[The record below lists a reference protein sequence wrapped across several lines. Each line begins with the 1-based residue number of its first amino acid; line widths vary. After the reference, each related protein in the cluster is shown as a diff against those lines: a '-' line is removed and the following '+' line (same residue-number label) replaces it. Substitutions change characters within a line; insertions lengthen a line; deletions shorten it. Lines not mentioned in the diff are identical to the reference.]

1 MKKLICLLVSLLL
14 ALSLTACVDKN
25 EGGNEDVESGLG
37 NGITWGEDGIETPL
51 LPG

>member
-1 MKKLICLLVSLLL
+1 MKKLVCLLVSLLL

-25 EGGNEDVESGLG
+25 ENGSEDAGGGLG
-37 NGITWGEDGIETPL
+37 NGVTWGENGLETPI